1 MRKYIYFCII
11 AVIFSLN
18 ISIIHAETVKIM
30 IKTSAGEIGLELYP
44 EKAPI
49 TVKNFL
55 KYVDNG
61 YYEGGTFYRVVRA
74 DNQVQN
80 KIKIGAIQGGM
91 GKNVN
96 DSPFTP
102 IPHETTK
109 KTGILHK
116 DGVISM
122 ARDRPGSATSALF
135 LCVQDQP
142 DLDFGGMRNPDG
154 QGFAAFGKVI
164 SGMDLIRKI
173 QNMATDKPSEN
184 QLEYTSGQILS
195 DPVIIIHVKYIAE

>member
-11 AVIFSLN
+11 AVVFSLN
-18 ISIIHAETVKIM
+18 NSVIHAETIKIM
-30 IKTSAGEIGLELYP
+30 MKTSAGEIGLELYP

-80 KIKIGAIQGGM
+80 KIKIGVIQGGM
-91 GKNVN
+91 GKDVN
-96 DSPFTP
+96 DSPFAP

-109 KTGILHK
+109 KPAFSIKT
-116 DGVISM
+116 
-122 ARDRPGSATSALF
+122 ALF
-135 LCVQDQP
+135 PWLGIGPARQLRSFSFVCRINQIW
-142 DLDFGGMRNPDG
+142 
-154 QGFAAFGKVI
+154 I
-164 SGMDLIRKI
+164 S
-173 QNMATDKPSEN
+173 A
-184 QLEYTSGQILS
+184 
-195 DPVIIIHVKYIAE
+195 V

>member
-11 AVIFSLN
+11 AVVFSLN
-18 ISIIHAETVKIM
+18 NSVIHAETIKIM
-30 IKTSAGEIGLELYP
+30 MKTSAGEIGLELYP

-80 KIKIGAIQGGM
+80 KIKIGVIQGGM
-91 GKNVN
+91 GKDVN
-96 DSPFTP
+96 DSPFAP

-122 ARDRPGSATSALF
+122 ARDRPGSATSEF
-135 LCVQDQP
+135 FICVQDQP

-164 SGMDLIRKI
+164 SGMDLVRKI
-173 QNMATDKPSEN
+173 QNMATDKPNKN